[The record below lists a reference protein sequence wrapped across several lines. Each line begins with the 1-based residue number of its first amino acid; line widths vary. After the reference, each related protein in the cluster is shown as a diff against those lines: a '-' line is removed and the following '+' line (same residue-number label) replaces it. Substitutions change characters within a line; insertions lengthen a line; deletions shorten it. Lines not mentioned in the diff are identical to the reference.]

1 MDAERFKSL
10 YFGFH
15 PKLYQVAFALTG
27 SAADAE
33 DILQEVYA
41 KLWKKREALAG
52 ILNPEAFA
60 VTMTRRAS
68 LDFLRSPAGRK
79 NRTAI
84 DRLDEF
90 PGDDPPDARVEARDR
105 LHEVQGW
112 IDRLPDNQR
121 QILRLAAL
129 GDSSDEIAGQTG
141 LTPGNVRTLLSR
153 ARKTIRQQMKN
164 QYSDE

>member
-10 YFGFH
+10 YLGFH
-15 PKLYQVAFALTG
+15 PKLYRTAFALTG

-41 KLWKKREALAG
+41 RLWKKREALTG

-60 VTMTRRAS
+60 MTITRRAS

-79 NRTAI
+79 NRTTL
-84 DRLDEF
+84 DRMPE
-90 PGDDPPDARVEARDR
+90 PPMDDPPDRQIEARDR
-105 LHEVQGW
+105 LRQVHGL

-121 QILRLAAL
+121 RILRLAAL
-129 GDSSDEIAGQTG
+129 GYPSEEIAGLTG
-141 LTPGNVRTLLSR
+141 LTPSNVRTLLSR
-153 ARKTIRQQMKN
+153 ARKTIREQIKN
-164 QYSDE
+164 TYNDE